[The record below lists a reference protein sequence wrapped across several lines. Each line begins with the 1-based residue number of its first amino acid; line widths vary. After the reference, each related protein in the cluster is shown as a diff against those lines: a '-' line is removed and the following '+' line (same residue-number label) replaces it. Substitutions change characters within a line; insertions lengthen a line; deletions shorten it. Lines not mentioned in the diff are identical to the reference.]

1 MGGDTLGGKYACVKC
16 SATVNA
22 SLDAILKL
30 FEDNTRCGNPTLSLS
45 LFLSRS
51 SSRFVGVV
59 SLLVPWLNNNLMWL
73 KHRVREY
80 NSFFDSGRYCLL

>member
-1 MGGDTLGGKYACVKC
+1 MFRKFMGGDTLGGKYACVKC

-45 LFLSRS
+45 LS
-51 SSRFVGVV
+51 
-59 SLLVPWLNNNLMWL
+59 
-73 KHRVREY
+73 
-80 NSFFDSGRYCLL
+80 